1 MDAGAG
7 VGRAGAAG
15 DEGDAG
21 TAGHL
26 AVGVGHIGDPALL
39 PADDGVDLG
48 RVVERVEHGEEA
60 LARNGEDAV
69 AALDLKLVDED
80 AAAGAL
86 RHGRRVS
93 GVRAAVA
100 KAIRATSLPVD
111 EPHES
116 QCKLIRQQALLYE

>member
-15 DEGDAG
+15 DEGDARA
-21 TAGHL
+21 AGHL
-26 AVGVGHIGDPALL
+26 AVGVGHVGDAAFL

-60 LARNGEDAV
+60 FARHGEDAV
-69 AALDLKLVDED
+69 AALDLELVDED

-86 RHGRRVS
+86 GHGGAR
-93 GVRAAVA
+93 
-100 KAIRATSLPVD
+100 
-111 EPHES
+111 
-116 QCKLIRQQALLYE
+116 